1 MLNNRFF
8 AGILLGAAAGA
19 AIALFVNSD
28 KGKEVIDDLKDA
40 ASDAGDKLK
49 SHLNDFE
56 DEVSSLI
63 KKGRRFVEDLESR
76 AEESFD

>member
-1 MLNNRFF
+1 MLNNKFV
-8 AGILLGAAAGA
+8 AGLLLGAAAGA
-19 AIALFVNSD
+19 ALALFVNSD

-49 SHLNDFE
+49 SHLSNFE
-56 DEVSSLI
+56 DEVSTLI
-63 KKGRRFVEDLESR
+63 KKGRKFVDDLENR